1 MTGKRIL
8 FTVTVL
14 MVLCVATASADFIGP
29 RLEGTA
35 TLRSGDSYTGVI
47 LTARLGIVDGAEIGS
62 SLKDGGYISLKTDGA
77 EERVQ
82 ATDIASLQ
90 ADWAQAGTPDDPKW
104 KISQLTIVTKDGR
117 TLAGSPT
124 WLVHATSLII
134 ELPDGSQKKVYAFP
148 MAGPSFSPDKLLT
161 RLVLGEAPAPSPTE
175 ATTTEPTVTV
185 TTPPTT
191 TTEPTVTVITPPP
204 TTTEPTTTD
213 PATTEPAT
221 TEVVTIEP
229 ITLGPPPT
237 TAPPVV
243 EAVGEGVVLAGEPAV
258 ITFVITCP
266 YTGKPIKVKFLIV
279 PLPATE

>member
-1 MTGKRIL
+1 MTGKQAL

-14 MVLCVATASADFIGP
+14 MVLCVATAASADFIGP
-29 RLEGTA
+29 RLEGTV
-35 TLRSGDSYTGVI
+35 TLRSGDTYTGVI

-77 EERVQ
+77 EHRVQ

-90 ADWAQAGTPDDPKW
+90 ADWVQAGTPDDPKW
-104 KISQLTIVTKDGR
+104 KISQLTIVTKDGQ

-134 ELPDGSQKKVYAFP
+134 ELPDGTQKKVYAFP

-161 RLVLGEAPAPSPTE
+161 RLVLGEALALTVTAPTPTE
-175 ATTTEPTVTV
+175 PTVTEITPPITTTEPTITEP
-185 TTPPTT
+185 TATEPTPTEPPTT
-191 TTEPTVTVITPPP
+191 
-204 TTTEPTTTD
+204 D
-213 PATTEPAT
+213 
-221 TEVVTIEP
+221 VVTIEP
-229 ITLGPPPT
+229 IAPETAPPT

-243 EAVGEGVVLAGEPAV
+243 ETVGEGVVLAGEPAV

-266 YTGKPIKVKFLIV
+266 HTGKPVKVKFLIV
-279 PLPATE
+279 PLPVVE

>member
-1 MTGKRIL
+1 MTGKRIPL
-8 FTVTVL
+8 TVTVL

-35 TLRSGDSYTGVI
+35 TLRSGDSHTGVI

-124 WLVHATSLII
+124 WLVHATSLVI
-134 ELPDGSQKKVYAFP
+134 ELPDGNPKKVYAFP

-161 RLVLGEAPAPSPTE
+161 RLVLGEAPAPTPTE
-175 ATTTEPTVTV
+175 A
-185 TTPPTT
+185 T

-204 TTTEPTTTD
+204 TTTEPTTTEPTTTE
-213 PATTEPAT
+213 PATTEPTT

-229 ITLGPPPT
+229 ITPGPPPT

-279 PLPATE
+279 PLPVTE

>member
-124 WLVHATSLII
+124 WLVHATSLVI
-134 ELPDGSQKKVYAFP
+134 ELPDGTQKKVYAFP

-185 TTPPTT
+185 
-191 TTEPTVTVITPPP
+191 ITPPP
-204 TTTEPTTTD
+204 TTTEPTTTE